1 MSSAVREGAQISM
14 PSACSTVGETGAS
27 ATHRDGRRWL
37 VDGLAQERRRRHATI
52 NTSTPGRRLRRSGW
66 LWAAYGG
73 AARAY
78 LRRAKQ
84 VGPSRSSQAEA
95 AGADLALLRR
105 NRMPGTCCTQGP
117 GAWATWGPGLVPAR
131 KDRAPAELPGDT
143 ERRQGPRAR
152 RPSAAVA
159 AGGASGIFGGPR
171 RLGSYY
177 LAGAGWPSQRA
188 AQARAA
194 HLPPWRGRLR
204 GGAGGMPVG
213 PQPRPHAPRPCVRL
227 QGWGSR
233 PPPGACLRCC
243 RPLALALTTGN
254 TGHARI
260 AGIRTKAH

>member
-1 MSSAVREGAQISM
+1 M
-14 PSACSTVGETGAS
+14 PSACSTAGETGAS

-37 VDGLAQERRRRHATI
+37 VDGLAEEGRRRHATI

-159 AGGASGIFGGPR
+159 AGGASGIFGGHGDSEVVTWLAPDGQASVQPR
-171 RLGSYY
+171 RGRPTCRHGA
-177 LAGAGWPSQRA
+177 AG
-188 AQARAA
+188 
-194 HLPPWRGRLR
+194 R
-204 GGAGGMPVG
+204 GGDAGGTPVG
-213 PQPRPHAPRPCVRL
+213 PQPRPHAPRPCV
-227 QGWGSR
+227 
-233 PPPGACLRCC
+233 
-243 RPLALALTTGN
+243 
-254 TGHARI
+254 
-260 AGIRTKAH
+260 